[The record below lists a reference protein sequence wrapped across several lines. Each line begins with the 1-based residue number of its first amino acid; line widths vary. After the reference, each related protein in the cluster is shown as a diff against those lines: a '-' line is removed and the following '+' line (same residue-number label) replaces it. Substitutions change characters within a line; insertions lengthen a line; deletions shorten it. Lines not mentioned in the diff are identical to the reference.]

1 MEARWSKAIFVT
13 AAILFGTAG
22 ALGVPRT
29 AAVGHPAGKARRGR
43 PSGIG
48 ISSTVAAR
56 KLAINE
62 VRGYQRQVVR
72 VRQVGPDIMTD
83 QEANRL

>member
-1 MEARWSKAIFVT
+1 
-13 AAILFGTAG
+13 
-22 ALGVPRT
+22 
-29 AAVGHPAGKARRGR
+29 
-43 PSGIG
+43 
-48 ISSTVAAR
+48 VAAR
-56 KLAINE
+56 KLAIKE